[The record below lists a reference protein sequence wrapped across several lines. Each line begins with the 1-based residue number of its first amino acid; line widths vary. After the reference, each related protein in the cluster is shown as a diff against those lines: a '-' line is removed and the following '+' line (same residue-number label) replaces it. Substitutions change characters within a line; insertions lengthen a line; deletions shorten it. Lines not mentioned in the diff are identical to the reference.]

1 MMARIGTLTLALA
14 LAPSVA
20 LVLILLIR
28 RPRVSEALN
37 LAASAVSLLA
47 ILLILASRNESSLTF
62 WGSYIVIDGLGTWT
76 VLCAAIVYF
85 LGSVYA
91 IGYMRLLD
99 QENRLYRFYALFAG
113 FALSTLIGP
122 IMNNAGLYWI
132 AIELTT
138 LISTFLVAFER
149 EAESIEAAWKYII
162 VVSAGISLA
171 LLGTVLFYWSGTF
184 VLGPTY
190 DMTWKVLQEV
200 APRLNP
206 AVVSLAFLLVLIGYG
221 TKVGLAPMHTWL
233 PDAHS
238 EGPAPVSALLSG
250 ALLNTAM
257 VGIVRYLAVAD
268 AAGISTLARGTLLA
282 LGAFSLFVAALF
294 IVRQTGIKRLMAYS
308 SIEHM
313 GVIALGFG
321 FGGPLGVAGALY
333 HMLNH
338 SLNKSAMFFGAGAVM
353 RSYRTKRIRS
363 IRGLPKRLPTL
374 AALWLAGAVA
384 ITGAPPFALFLSELT
399 IIRAGLSGSQYFL
412 IGLMAVLLI
421 VIFVGFLNHFR
432 TMYFEDSETADQTP
446 ERVSPWCLLP
456 MWLALAPLLIMGL
469 WWPPAMWDH
478 FQSIAQALRPAHL
491 AEAAR

>member
-1 MMARIGTLTLALA
+1 MESVGILTLALV
-14 LAPSVA
+14 LAPTIA
-20 LVLILLIR
+20 IILIMLIR
-28 RPRVSEALN
+28 RPRAAELLN
-37 LAASAVSLLA
+37 LVASAISLAA
-47 ILLILASRNESSLTF
+47 ILSILVIRTNTPITV
-62 WGSYIVIDGLGTWT
+62 WGAYVIVDGFGTWT

-85 LGSVYA
+85 LASIYA
-91 IGYMRLLD
+91 VGYMRMLGED
-99 QENRLYRFYALFAG
+99 DRLHRFYAMFAG
-113 FALSTLIGP
+113 FGLSTLVGP
-122 IMNNAGLYWI
+122 LMNNAGLYWI

-138 LISTFLVAFER
+138 LISTFLVAFEH
-149 EAESIEAAWKYII
+149 EAASIEAAWKYII

-190 DMTWKVLQEV
+190 DMTWETLQNV
-200 APRLNP
+200 APRLNA

-257 VGIVRYLAVAD
+257 VGIVRYLVVAD
-268 AAGISTLARGTLLA
+268 SAGISVLARGTLMA
-282 LGAFSLFVAALF
+282 LGAFSLFIAALF
-294 IVRQTGIKRLMAYS
+294 IVRQKGIKRLMAYS
-308 SIEHM
+308 SVEHM

-353 RSYRTKRIRS
+353 RSYQTKRIPG
-363 IRGLPKRLPTL
+363 IRHVMRTLPVLGG
-374 AALWLAGAVA
+374 LWLAGAVA
-384 ITGAPPFALFLSELT
+384 ITGAPPFALFLSELA

-412 IGLMAVLLI
+412 VGLMAVLLI
-421 VIFVGFLNHFR
+421 IIFVGFLNHFR
-432 TMYFEDSETADQTP
+432 TMYFEDGGVGSQK
-446 ERVSPWCLLP
+446 VSRISFWCLLP
-456 MWLALAPLLIMGL
+456 MWLALIPLLVMGL
-469 WWPPAMWDH
+469 WWPQFLWEH
-478 FQSIAQALRPAHL
+478 FQHISHSLDVTNIAG
-491 AEAAR
+491 AAR